1 MGYLKVAPGE
11 SLESVVNR
19 LLEAN
24 ARGEDA
30 YADFGNHT
38 FYADT
43 VTMDDAYR
51 KVYGWSKETFDE
63 IHKEMAEEKARKAR
77 ELKEREEMLNNA
89 SNRNGKP
96 ITEEEVVAG
105 LKFIAEHQSLSQNE
119 LFEGLIKLG
128 CNFTIEDIRNQF
140 PDVDDITI
148 AEGLKN
154 GVLSTGAAIVANM
167 RKDEDNRSI
176 GTDKYLSTD
185 DDESIYNFIRI
196 VGNDP
201 SYTKEYAET
210 QGRMHK

>member
-63 IHKEMAEEKARKAR
+63 IHREMKERKEQR
-77 ELKEREEMLNNA
+77 ERLAKERYERLLKEHED
-89 SNRNGKP
+89 GKP
-96 ITEEEVVAG
+96 ITMEVVIAG
-105 LKFIAEHQSLSQNE
+105 LKFIAENQSISQDE
-119 LFEGLIKLG
+119 LFDGLMKLG
-128 CNFTIEDIRNQF
+128 CTFTLEDIKEQF
-140 PDVDDITI
+140 PEAYYLRDGI
-148 AEGLKN
+148 KN
-154 GVLSTGAAIVANM
+154 GEIAAGAGIIANM
-167 RKDEDNRSI
+167 RKDEEYREM
-176 GTDKYLSTD
+176 GTDKFLRYD
-185 DDESIYNFIRI
+185 DDESIYHFIR
-196 VGNDP
+196 VATNDP

>member
-63 IHKEMAEEKARKAR
+63 IHREMKERKEQR
-77 ELKEREEMLNNA
+77 ERLAKERYERLLKEHED
-89 SNRNGKP
+89 GKP
-96 ITEEEVVAG
+96 ITMEVVIAG
-105 LKFIAEHQSLSQNE
+105 LKFIAENQSISQDE
-119 LFEGLIKLG
+119 LFDGLMKLG
-128 CNFTIEDIRNQF
+128 CTFTLDDIKEQF
-140 PDVDDITI
+140 PEAYYLRDGI
-148 AEGLKN
+148 KN
-154 GVLSTGAAIVANM
+154 GEIAAGAGIIANM
-167 RKDEDNRSI
+167 RKDEEYREM
-176 GTDKYLSTD
+176 GTVKFLRYD
-185 DDESIYNFIRI
+185 DDESIYHFIR
-196 VGNDP
+196 VATNDP